1 MTSSA
6 EFSPTAVA
14 ELLGTTNKLL
24 SSAAF
29 LVAGVLFILALRGLS
44 SQQTAR
50 RGNLYGIVGMVIAIA
65 ATLSLN
71 GAHTQLVVL
80 AAIAGGAIIGATMAL
95 RVGMT
100 SMPEMVALLHSF
112 VGLAAVLVGFALQI
126 HGQELPLDSD
136 GVPLAGK
143 GLPLAERIE
152 VFIDVWIGA
161 ITTTGSVVAFL
172 KLRGSL
178 SGKPLLLP
186 ARHLLNLTM
195 VISSIV
201 LVTLYARDGQTWALE
216 AGIAIACV
224 LGVHLVVAI
233 GGADMPVV
241 VSMLNSYS
249 GWTAAAA
256 GFMLDNDLLI
266 ITGALVG
273 SSGAILSYIMC
284 RAMNRSIWNV
294 IFGGFGA
301 APPKKA
307 AGGPAPPAGDVQEMD
322 AVALAARL
330 RISKSVIIVPGYGM
344 AVARAQH
351 AVREL
356 TEVLRASGVNVRFA
370 IHPVAGRLPGHMNVL
385 LAEANVPYDIVLEMD
400 EVNADFPTT
409 DVAIVIG
416 ANDIVNPAA
425 EDDPS
430 SPIAGMPV
438 LQVWKSHLV
447 IVNKR
452 SRAAGYAGIDNPLFY
467 KPVTRMLFGD
477 AKDAIEK
484 VVAALKADQAKA
496 AS

>member
-1 MTSSA
+1 LNLAM
-6 EFSPTAVA
+6 
-14 ELLGTTNKLL
+14 
-24 SSAAF
+24 
-29 LVAGVLFILALRGLS
+29 LVAS
-44 SQQTAR
+44 
-50 RGNLYGIVGMVIAIA
+50 
-65 ATLSLN
+65 
-71 GAHTQLVVL
+71 VVL
-80 AAIAGGAIIGATMAL
+80 AGLYAKDGAT
-95 RVGMT
+95 
-100 SMPEMVALLHSF
+100 
-112 VGLAAVLVGFALQI
+112 
-126 HGQELPLDSD
+126 
-136 GVPLAGK
+136 
-143 GLPLAERIE
+143 
-152 VFIDVWIGA
+152 W
-161 ITTTGSVVAFL
+161 
-172 KLRGSL
+172 SL
-178 SGKPLLLP
+178 E
-186 ARHLLNLTM
+186 
-195 VISSIV
+195 I
-201 LVTLYARDGQTWALE
+201 
-216 AGIAIACV
+216 GIAIACV

-256 GFMLDNDLLI
+256 GFMLQNDLLI

-284 RAMNRSIWNV
+284 RAMNRSIYGV

-307 AGGPAPPAGDVQEMD
+307 AGGPAPPAGDVLEMD
-322 AVALAARL
+322 AVTLAARL
-330 RISKSVIIVPGYGM
+330 RASRSVVIVPGYGM

-356 TEVLRASGVNVRFA
+356 SDVLRAAGVTVRFA

-400 EVNADFPTT
+400 EINADFPTT

-425 EDDPS
+425 EDDPT

-484 VVAALKADQAKA
+484 VVAALKADATKA

>member
-1 MTSSA
+1 MSMYGHIPQWYALATIA
-6 EFSPTAVA
+6 Y
-14 ELLGTTNKLL
+14 
-24 SSAAF
+24 
-29 LVAGVLFILALRGLS
+29 LVAAVLFILALRGLS
-44 SQQTAR
+44 SQETAK
-50 RGNLYGIVGMVIAIA
+50 RGNLYGIIGMAIAIA
-65 ATLSLN
+65 ATLSFR
-71 GAHTQLVVL
+71 GAEFHPLL
-80 AAIAGGAIIGATMAL
+80 IGAIIVAAIIGAAMAL

-100 SMPEMVALLHSF
+100 QMPELVALLHSF
-112 VGLAAVLVGFALQI
+112 VGLAAVLVGFSLQ
-126 HGQELPLDSD
+126 
-136 GVPLAGK
+136 LAGHH
-143 GLPLAERIE
+143 LPMAEKIE
-152 VFIDVWIGA
+152 IYVDVIIGA
-161 ITTTGSVVAFL
+161 ITTTGSVLAFL
-172 KLRGSL
+172 KLRGSV

-186 ARHLLNLTM
+186 ARHMLNLGM
-195 VISSIV
+195 LIAIGV
-201 LVTLYARDGQTWALE
+201 LGLLYAQKAETWKLLA
-216 AGIAIACV
+216 ASGIASV
-224 LGVHLVVAI
+224 LGVHLVAAI

-256 GFMLDNDLLI
+256 GFMLHNDLLI

-284 RAMNRSIWNV
+284 KAMNRSIWNV

-301 APPKKA
+301 TPPPSAK
-307 AGGPAPPAGDVQEMD
+307 GGPEQPPGEVQEID
-322 AVALAARL
+322 APTLAATL
-330 RISKSVIIVPGYGM
+330 KASKNVIIVPGYGM

-356 TEVLRASGVNVRFA
+356 TDFLRNQGVNVRFA

-400 EVNADFPTT
+400 EINHDFPQT

-438 LQVWKSHLV
+438 LQVWKSKLV

-467 KPVTRMLFGD
+467 KPVTKMLFGD
-477 AKDAIEK
+477 AKSAVEK
-484 VVAALKADQAKA
+484 VVAALK
-496 AS
+496 S

>member
-1 MTSSA
+1 MLDGLTNSY
-6 EFSPTAVA
+6 
-14 ELLGTTNKLL
+14 LLAN
-24 SSAAF
+24 AAY
-29 LVAGVLFILALRGLS
+29 LVAAVLFILALRGLS
-44 SQQTAR
+44 SQETAR
-50 RGNLYGIVGMVIAIA
+50 RGNLYGIIGMAIAIL
-65 ATLSLN
+65 ATFSRPTYGMHFSPYLL
-71 GAHTQLVVL
+71 
-80 AAIAGGAIIGATMAL
+80 GAIVVAIVIGSTMAL

-112 VGLAAVLVGFALQI
+112 VGLAAVLVGFSLQL
-126 HGQELPLDSD
+126 HHNGGS
-136 GVPLAGK
+136 
-143 GLPLAERIE
+143 LAEHIE
-152 VFIDVWIGA
+152 VYIDVIIGS
-161 ITTTGSVVAFL
+161 ITATGSVLAFL
-172 KLRGSL
+172 KLRGSV

-186 ARHLLNLTM
+186 MRHFLNLAMLTG
-195 VISSIV
+195 IV
-201 LVTLYARDGQTWALE
+201 VLGILYAREHKDMTLE
-216 AGIAIACV
+216 LGTAIAAV
-224 LGVHLVVAI
+224 LGVHLVAAI

-301 APPKKA
+301 APPKSSAKKPA
-307 AGGPAPPAGDVQEMD
+307 APAGDVQEID
-322 AVALAARL
+322 AATLATTLKA
-330 RISKSVIIVPGYGM
+330 SKNVIIVPGYGM

-356 TEVLRASGVNVRFA
+356 TEVLRNAGVNVRFA

-385 LAEANVPYDIVLEMD
+385 LAEANVPYDIVMEMD
-400 EVNADFPTT
+400 EINHDFPTT

-425 EDDPS
+425 EDDPT

-438 LQVWKSHLV
+438 LQVWKSKLV

-467 KPVTRMLFGD
+467 KPVTKMLFGD

-484 VVAALKADQAKA
+484 VVTALKA
-496 AS
+496 S

>member
-1 MTSSA
+1 MT
-6 EFSPTAVA
+6 EPFTNAVA
-14 ELLGTTNKLL
+14 L
-24 SSAAF
+24 SNLAY
-29 LVAGVLFILALRGLS
+29 LVAAVLFILALRGLS
-44 SQQTAR
+44 SQETAK
-50 RGNLYGIVGMVIAIA
+50 RGNIYGIVGMAIA
-65 ATLSLN
+65 VAATFAKPTYGLHFN
-71 GAHTQLVVL
+71 ATVY
-80 AAIAGGAIIGATMAL
+80 AAIVVACIIGATMAL

-100 SMPEMVALLHSF
+100 QMPEMVALLHSF
-112 VGLAAVLVGFALQI
+112 VGLAAVLVGFSLQ
-126 HGQELPLDSD
+126 
-136 GVPLAGK
+136 LAGHA
-143 GLPLAERIE
+143 PLSERIE
-152 VFIDVWIGA
+152 VYVDVIIGA
-161 ITTTGSVVAFL
+161 ITTTGSVLAFL
-172 KLRGSL
+172 KLRGSV
-178 SGKPLLLP
+178 SGKPLLL
-186 ARHLLNLTM
+186 AGRHWLNLSM
-195 VISSIV
+195 LIAIV
-201 LVTLYARDGQTWALE
+201 VLGYLYGKDGHTWALE
-216 AGIAIACV
+216 LATAIAGV
-224 LGVHLVVAI
+224 LGVHLVAAI

-256 GFMLDNDLLI
+256 GFMLNNDLLV

-301 APPKKA
+301 APPPKA
-307 AGGPAPPAGDVQEMD
+307 KGAAQPAGDVQEID
-322 AVALAARL
+322 ATTLAARL
-330 RISKSVIIVPGYGM
+330 KESKNVIIVPGYGM

-356 TEVLRASGVNVRFA
+356 TDILRKQGVNVRFA

-400 EVNADFPTT
+400 EINADFPAT

-438 LQVWKSHLV
+438 LQVWKSKLV
-447 IVNKR
+447 VVNKR

-477 AKDAIEK
+477 AKDAVEK
-484 VVAALKADQAKA
+484 VVAALK
-496 AS
+496 

>member
-1 MTSSA
+1 MNAEAHTSN
-6 EFSPTAVA
+6 VA
-14 ELLGTTNKLL
+14 AQTLLGSITL
-24 SSAAF
+24 SNAAY
-29 LVAGVLFILALRGLS
+29 LIAAVLFILALRGLS
-44 SQQTAR
+44 SQETAR
-50 RGNLYGIVGMVIAIA
+50 RGNLYGIIGMLIAIGA
-65 ATLSLN
+65 TISRTGAETHPMVLVAVVVATL
-71 GAHTQLVVL
+71 
-80 AAIAGGAIIGATMAL
+80 IGGTMAL

-100 SMPEMVALLHSF
+100 AMPEMVALLHSF
-112 VGLAAVLVGFALQI
+112 VGLAAVLVGFAL
-126 HGQELPLDSD
+126 ELDVDHP
-136 GVPLAGK
+136 P
-143 GLPLAERIE
+143 PLAERIE

-161 ITTTGSVVAFL
+161 ITTTGSVIAFL
-172 KLRGSL
+172 KLRGTV

-186 ARHLLNLTM
+186 GRHFLNLAM
-195 VISSIV
+195 VIASVV
-201 LVTLYARDGQTWALE
+201 LAVLYAKDGTLWSLA
-216 AGIAIACV
+216 AGTAIASV

-256 GFMLDNDLLI
+256 GFMLKNDLLI

-301 APPKKA
+301 TPPKIGGLA
-307 AGGPAPPAGDVQEMD
+307 APAGDVQEID

-330 RISKSVIIVPGYGM
+330 KASKSVIIVPGYGM

-356 TEVLRASGVNVRFA
+356 TDILRGMGVMVRFA

-400 EVNADFPTT
+400 EINADFPTT

-477 AKDAIEK
+477 SKAAIDK
-484 VVAALKADQAKA
+484 VVVALRSEDALPKAG
-496 AS
+496 

>member
-1 MTSSA
+1 MTDLIGSTSQ
-6 EFSPTAVA
+6 
-14 ELLGTTNKLL
+14 LL
-24 SSAAF
+24 SNAAY

-44 SQQTAR
+44 SQETAR
-50 RGNLYGIVGMVIAIA
+50 RGNGYGIAGMLIAIA
-65 ATLSLN
+65 ATLSLTS
-71 GAHTQLVVL
+71 GLTHPLVAAAIL
-80 AAIAGGAIIGATMAL
+80 AAAAIGATMAL

-100 SMPEMVALLHSF
+100 AMPEMVALLHSF
-112 VGLAAVLVGFALQI
+112 VGLAAVLVGFSLQI
-126 HGQELPLDSD
+126 DDVHRPE
-136 GVPLAGK
+136 
-143 GLPLAERIE
+143 LAERIE

-161 ITTTGSVVAFL
+161 ITTTGSVLAFL
-172 KLRGSL
+172 KLRGSV
-178 SGKPLLLP
+178 SGRPLLLP
-186 ARHLLNLTM
+186 ARHWFNLVM
-195 VISSIV
+195 LISSIV
-201 LVTLYARDGQTWALE
+201 LATIYAKDGSSWALE
-216 AGIAIACV
+216 AGTAIACV
-224 LGVHLVVAI
+224 LGVHLVAAI

-256 GFMLDNDLLI
+256 GFMLQNDLLI

-284 RAMNRSIWNV
+284 RAMNRSIWSV

-301 APPKKA
+301 APPKA
-307 AGGPAPPAGDVQEMD
+307 TGPAKPPGEVQEMD
-322 AVALAARL
+322 AATLAARL
-330 RISKSVIIVPGYGM
+330 KSSKSVIIVPGYGM

-351 AVREL
+351 SVREL
-356 TEVLRASGVNVRFA
+356 TEVLRASGVTVRFA

-400 EVNADFPTT
+400 EINGDFPST

-438 LQVWKSHLV
+438 LQVWKAHLV

-477 AKDAIEK
+477 AKDAIDK
-484 VVAALKADQAKA
+484 VVTALKAEGVSKA
-496 AS
+496 S